1 MDIRGVPE
9 NALVADWV
17 SRLDVV
23 EVTERRHCRHSV
35 DGRSDSLL
43 KADSNEMLA
52 IVPLNAI
59 SLMYGL
65 AYQERFGARR
75 SASLG
80 VDFRIIIKLKELP
93 PRFIP
98 LHTASATSPLIRLV
112 Y

>member
-52 IVPLNAI
+52 IVLLNAI

-80 VDFRIIIKLKELP
+80 VDFGIIKLKELP

-98 LHTASATSPLIRLV
+98 LHTASATSPPIRLV